1 MGDFFP
7 HNQSEF
13 LTRSRDKK
21 KRGFTSARCVSYPSF
36 LQRGRQTWKYG
47 ENQQNFQINHER
59 FSASLFK

>member
-7 HNQSEF
+7 HIRI

-47 ENQQNFQINHER
+47 ENQQIFQINHER